1 MTNGKLSH
9 LPHFDAKADVAEY
22 IREQKIPACTLNAG
36 CFMSNFPG
44 ALQKVCDTQTDC
56 SFRTETE
63 ATGKTKLMT
72 DISCSPTKR
81 TL

>member
-1 MTNGKLSH
+1 MKYIFGYGETRINQETAVTNGKLSH

-22 IREQKIPACTLNAG
+22 IREQKIPACALNAG

-44 ALQKVCDTQTDC
+44 ALQKVCDTRTDC

-63 ATGKTKLMT
+63 TRG
-72 DISCSPTKR
+72 
-81 TL
+81 